1 MMSEIRHD
9 ECKNKPYYFEM
20 FLKEAGKATRTPATP
35 KQPEVGPGTELKS
48 LLSLVG
54 ITALENC
61 KCNKYAAEMN
71 NRGIDWCQ
79 DNVATIVSW
88 LEAEAKSRRLPF
100 SAAAA
105 KLIVKLSIRRAKKK
119 G

>member
-1 MMSEIRHD
+1 MNCKFVPHPNGGFICQQCGDTSDQRVD
-9 ECKNKPYYFEM
+9 QECM
-20 FLKEAGKATRTPATP
+20 IDR
-35 KQPEVGPGTELKS
+35 QGPGTELKS